1 MKVPAIKRYRTDWL
15 SKKPKLKKG
24 SKKHKIF
31 GVNYSKAELAGIG
44 VGTAGALGLYGATGG
59 FQRDQNVRI
68 EMSKISKERRAGK
81 KFTSKEIDA
90 RLKKAKQSKREFTW
104 V

>member
-1 MKVPAIKRYRTDWL
+1 MKVPAVKRYRTEI
-15 SKKPKLKKG
+15 KKRKPKMSFDKA
-24 SKKHKIF
+24 F
-31 GVNYSKAELAGIG
+31 GRFAAIGAG
-44 VGTAGALGLYGATGG
+44 VALGTATYAALGG
-59 FQRDQNVRI
+59 FKKDQNVRI